1 MASWNFHKRISSA
14 PGMWIN
20 ISKSGVSSSIGGE
33 GTTVNFGKKGTYLT
47 TSIPGTGIYS
57 REKIGEGYD
66 GDDSSIASFV
76 IKLLCVGFMV
86 FMGIMLRKVVW
97 ISIGAYVL
105 AGLYLISAIISLIK
119 AIAHKRNVRSAKNT
133 KIVNGSR
140 SANTADGN
148 NTSSSHIDSF
158 SNPSTAVDPN
168 AQADITAGNSSH
180 IVPESFDIYNGLSD
194 TRAVLEYIYLAG
206 KISPSAI
213 QRCSGFNYMRVIDCL
228 MTLEDKKILRYEPDE
243 KQYVFQVDTVD
254 KARELLGE

>member
-1 MASWNFHKRISSA
+1 MASWNYRKRLSSG

-20 ISKSGVSSSIGGE
+20 ISKSGVSSSIGGK

-105 AGLYLISAIISLIK
+105 AGLYLISSVISLIQ
-119 AIAHKRNVRSAKNT
+119 AIAHKKNA
-133 KIVNGSR
+133 KIVNSSS
-140 SANTADGN
+140 SANAAN
-148 NTSSSHIDSF
+148 SPANTSAQHIDSF
-158 SNPSTAVDPN
+158 SNPTSTVDPN
-168 AQADITAGNSSH
+168 AYTDITADTNGN
-180 IVPESFDIYNGLSD
+180 IVPDSFEVNKGFSD
-194 TRAVLEYIYLAG
+194 VRAVLEYIYSSG
-206 KISPSAI
+206 RVSPSAI
-213 QRCSGFNYMRVIDCL
+213 QRCTGFDYMRIINCL
-228 MTLEDKKILRYEPDE
+228 ITL
-243 KQYVFQVDTVD
+243 
-254 KARELLGE
+254 